1 MSINANATDPSTV
14 VKKLKTKAAQLSS
27 DAPHMLGNWSGTV
40 HYGKSMAV

>member
-14 VKKLKTKAAQLSS
+14 VKKKKTAQLSS